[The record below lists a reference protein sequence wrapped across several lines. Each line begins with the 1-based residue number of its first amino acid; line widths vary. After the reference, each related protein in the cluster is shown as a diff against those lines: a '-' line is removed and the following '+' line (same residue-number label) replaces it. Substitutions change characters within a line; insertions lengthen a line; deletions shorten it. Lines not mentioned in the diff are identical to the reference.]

1 MPLPYRWQW
10 RLDRV
15 RNALR
20 GFFRPDPQAARPRLC
35 PACHTLV
42 GTTAT
47 RCHECGA
54 SLTFSLAA
62 ASKSLSGI
70 LPSETPITMLIF
82 VINILL
88 FGVSL
93 LATMRATEGFNLFG
107 SISGAVLSRMGGSRI
122 DLILGGEWWRLVMA
136 VFLHGSLLHIGM
148 NSWVLMDLGPQVE
161 HIYGSARYLF
171 LYIVAGVV
179 GFALSAFT
187 GHFSIGASGSL
198 MGLIGLMI
206 AITSR
211 RGGSYMRM
219 VRNQL
224 IRWVLY
230 IFVIGMMI
238 GGIDNF
244 AHFGGLATG
253 FLLGRVF
260 EDREPMNA
268 SERKRAYLLGWL
280 AGLTFVAS
288 FALMLRQYFRTN

>member
-1 MPLPYRWQW
+1 MSI
-10 RLDRV
+10 
-15 RNALR
+15 AL
-20 GFFRPDPQAARPRLC
+20 
-35 PACHTLV
+35 
-42 GTTAT
+42 
-47 RCHECGA
+47 A
-54 SLTFSLAA
+54 SV
-62 ASKSLSGI
+62 SKSLSVI
-70 LPSETPITMLIF
+70 LQSETPIAMRIF

-107 SISGAVLSRMGGSRI
+107 TISGAVLSRMGGSRI

-161 HIYGSARYLF
+161 HIYGSGRYLF
-171 LYIVAGVV
+171 LYIVTGVV

-244 AHFGGLATG
+244 AHFGGLAPG
-253 FLLGRVF
+253 FLLRRVF
-260 EDREPMNA
+260 EERQPMNA
-268 SERKRAYLLGWL
+268 SEHQRADFLGWL
-280 AGLTFVAS
+280 SGFTVVGSLAF
-288 FALMLRQYFRTN
+288 